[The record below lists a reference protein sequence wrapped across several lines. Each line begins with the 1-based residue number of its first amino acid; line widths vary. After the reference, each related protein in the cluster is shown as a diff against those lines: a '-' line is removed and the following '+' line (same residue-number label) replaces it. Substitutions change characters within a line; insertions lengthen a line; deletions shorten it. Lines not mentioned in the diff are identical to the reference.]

1 MSSAFPVCQHQP
13 RRISFSGFSF
23 IFQLTY
29 FGDDKDLYCC
39 PKTILSRK
47 ISVSNILNS
56 ARSRVRY
63 RNSWEQPQHKSKTAS
78 RNTLCSPPCCF
89 NYREGL
95 KPHWR
100 LQLTMGSHGIASIL
114 LSCNWVCFWSLILEG
129 KGCYSFFFFLD

>member
-1 MSSAFPVCQHQP
+1 MSSAFHVCQHQP

-29 FGDDKDLYCC
+29 FGDDEDLHCC

-47 ISVSNILNS
+47 ISVSNILNR

-63 RNSWEQPQHKSKTAS
+63 RNSWEQPRHKSKTAS
-78 RNTLCSPPCCF
+78 RNTLCSPLCCF

-100 LQLTMGSHGIASIL
+100 LQLTMGSHGIASFL

-129 KGCYSFFFFLD
+129 KCCYSFFFFP